1 MRNSCFQTTSMF
13 STDRLA
19 QNAGQLRVD
28 LVRAVRR
35 VLNLI
40 ADDGRTPI
48 IKSINPRSL
57 PWQLWQILWQ
67 IIGFKRSPEQI

>member
-48 IKSINPRSL
+48 IKIYQPSIPALAIVENLVANNR
-57 PWQLWQILWQ
+57 I
-67 IIGFKRSPEQI
+67 